1 MMTEQ
6 NIQHGRNVQQAY
18 GVEAQHAVNQEA
30 SVKEIL
36 AALQDTSFLPVNSAS
51 PTVVIMGKLRA
62 NPQISIFLKI
72 FKDDAFDKKYNTLR
86 NEYIIYSELYKLRD
100 MVVSPNLLA
109 RVGTF
114 RLVSGAIDSSEDGQD
129 GEYKADPKEFFL
141 DDPILQTI
149 SNYDKYIY
157 NTDSSDQIIPGG
169 IARVDSLP
177 DLETWTRTL
186 CIMTCSVEHSLDD
199 CLYDMTPTYKDIVG
213 ILYQIV
219 HLLTWFEKIQ
229 MAHDDLHPGNIRV
242 EHHAA
247 PIDIYY
253 QHKAGESVCVRT
265 RFVVKIYDF
274 DRSNIHKTTNM
285 GNGVVIRQ
293 VLNPDY
299 GFTVFN
305 AKADCFK
312 ILRQIML
319 TFASQRIQA
328 LMGRLIPGISNT
340 TTIAEIYQSLPQ
352 QEELKC
358 DKIVGEYESCIHAYH
373 LKAEIHKLL
382 QGSFSDYFTELNEYY
397 MITFPARETHSAC
410 SVYIPDSI
418 MLTNLEMLDVLSLD
432 VSGGISVVPIQEARN
447 SAQIVYPTPNV
458 YYATRRP

>member
-18 GVEAQHAVNQEA
+18 GVEAQHAVNQQV
-30 SVKEIL
+30 SVKDIL
-36 AALQDTSFLPVNSAS
+36 AALQDISFLPVNSAS
-51 PTVVIMGKLRA
+51 PTVVIRGSLIT

-72 FKDDAFDKKYNTLR
+72 FKDDAFDKKYITLR
-86 NEYIIYSELYKLRD
+86 NEYIIYSELYNLRD

-114 RLVSGAIDSSEDGQD
+114 RLVPGAIDSED

-157 NTDSSDQIIPGG
+157 NTDSSHQIIPGG

-199 CLYDMTPTYKDIVG
+199 CIYDMAPTYKDIVG

-219 HLLTWFEKIQ
+219 HLLTWFEHIE
-229 MAHDDLHPGNIRV
+229 MAHDDLHTGNIRV

-293 VLNPDY
+293 VLNSDY

-312 ILRQIML
+312 ILRHIMQ

-328 LMGRLIPGISNT
+328 LMGRLIPGFSNAA
-340 TTIAEIYQSLPQ
+340 TTIEEIYQSLPQ
-352 QEELKC
+352 HEELKC
-358 DKIVGEYESCIHAYH
+358 DRIVGEYDSCIHAYH
-373 LKAEIHKLL
+373 LQAQVNNLL
-382 QGSFSDYFTELNEYY
+382 LGSFSDYFTELNEYH

-418 MLTNLEMLDVLSLD
+418 MLTNLQMLDVLSLD
-432 VSGGISVVPIQEARN
+432 ISGGISVMPLQQARN
-447 SAQIVYPTPNV
+447 SGQIVYPTPNV
-458 YYATRRP
+458 YYASRRP